1 MYRIQNWQ
9 LSIIHCSLAIQPR
22 AANFTIVAVEASA
35 ESPKQSVAGVTVHLR
50 DRNDNSPEFS
60 RERYEVE
67 IPEDARPGA
76 TIAAVR
82 AIDQDSGLLGT
93 DGIRYTRISGPM
105 AGFLHLDERTGS
117 LSTVHRKCEKELT
130 LCGL

>member
-1 MYRIQNWQ
+1 MKNG
-9 LSIIHCSLAIQPR
+9 LDTQPR

-35 ESPKQSVAGVTVHLR
+35 QSPKQSVAGVTVHLR

-76 TIAAVR
+76 TVAAVR
-82 AIDQDSGLLGT
+82 AIDKDSGLLGT
-93 DGIRYTRISGPM
+93 DGIRYTRISGPV
-105 AGFLHLDERTGS
+105 AGFLHLDERTG
-117 LSTVHRKCEKELT
+117 R
-130 LCGL
+130 LCFVNDKSE

>member
-1 MYRIQNWQ
+1 MG
-9 LSIIHCSLAIQPR
+9 IQPR

-82 AIDQDSGLLGT
+82 AIDKDSGLLGT
-93 DGIRYTRISGPM
+93 DGIRYTRISGPV
-105 AGFLHLDERTGS
+105 AGFLHLDERTGIQGGPS
-117 LSTVHRKCEKELT
+117 ASGKNYVDTKFEVAFSCKFT
-130 LCGL
+130 T

>member
-1 MYRIQNWQ
+1 MDIK
-9 LSIIHCSLAIQPR
+9 PR

-35 ESPKQSVAGVTVHLR
+35 QSPKQSVAGVTVHLR
-50 DRNDNSPEFS
+50 DTNDNSPEFS

-82 AIDQDSGLLGT
+82 AIDKDSGLLGT
-93 DGIRYTRISGPM
+93 DGIRYTRISGPV
-105 AGFLHLDERTGS
+105 AGFLHLNERTGMLFKAAHAMNRDSSSPLTKSEQYS
-117 LSTVHRKCEKELT
+117 LP
-130 LCGL
+130 